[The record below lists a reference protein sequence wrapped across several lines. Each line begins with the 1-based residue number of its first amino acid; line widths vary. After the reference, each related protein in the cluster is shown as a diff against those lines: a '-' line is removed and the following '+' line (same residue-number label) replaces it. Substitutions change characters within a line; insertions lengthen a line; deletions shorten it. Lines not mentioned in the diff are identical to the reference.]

1 MPTPEWSLRQC
12 QRRDLFRISEIEKE
26 AYGSSYPY
34 LPMIA
39 FVQYFEL
46 FSYTIVVAEKDD
58 KIIGFAMAGQAMINK
73 KIAWFLSNCVLE
85 EYRNQKI
92 GQSMVQ
98 WRIERLKRLGIELI
112 KSPIAPENIAS
123 RRMLENCGFKFTRE
137 IANYFGDGTSRIM
150 GELAI

>member
-1 MPTPEWSLRQC
+1 MPTCEWSLRQC
-12 QRRDLFRISEIEKE
+12 QRKDLFRISQIEKE

-46 FSYTIVVAEKDD
+46 FSYTMVVAERRHE
-58 KIIGFAMAGQAMINK
+58 IIGFAMAGQAMNNS

-92 GQSMVQ
+92 GQSMVK
-98 WRIERLKRLGIELI
+98 WRIERLEGLGIELI
-112 KSPIAPENIAS
+112 KSPIAPANIAS